1 MITAANSLS
10 RDMQLRRGLFFSVIC
25 LFCFL
30 RFATAQMLDPAIDRD
45 NEPFSYFS
53 KPTDVIGVMDARA
66 GTLVSPEGYFYTGYG
81 ELVFFTGNPPVPLLQ
96 RVKTLYHGYLPIV
109 QYTYTDHAIDYQVTA
124 FAATLDGNPESDL
137 MNFIR
142 VRIVNHANTQAT
154 AHLVAGLRY
163 TNPSNTDSGVGD
175 NRFRRPAV
183 PKRVGQYSQLGVEW
197 NPDWEYGFS
206 DDAMLRDG
214 KVMYLFPTPPAP
226 VRSLTLKEWYNNV
239 PKLQTRKLRIQPTT
253 PAGIVRYDLT
263 LAANG
268 EQTLEFRMPYEPLS
282 PESPDI
288 AKLRS
293 ASFDDYLNRTVQFW
307 DSLLSRGIEITVP
320 EQKVNDA
327 FRANLIYDLIARDKV
342 GNDYV
347 QTVNKFHYHAFWL
360 RDSSYIVRMYDVS
373 GYPDI
378 ARQDL
383 DFVAGWQQP
392 DGNFVSQG
400 GQFDGWG
407 QVMWAYGQHYRIT
420 KDLEFARKVY
430 PAVQKA
436 VAWLQQARRNDPLH
450 LMPSTSPGD
459 NENVTGHVTGH
470 NFWALAGLKN
480 VIALAEALGQKQD
493 ARTYQAEYD
502 EYKAAFLAALKKAT
516 ANTGGYMPPG
526 LDVMDG
532 EDWGNMLAVYPEE
545 ILDPA
550 DPMVTATLNGTR
562 AKYQEGIMTYGGG
575 RWLHHY
581 LTLKNTETETIRS
594 DQRLAVE
601 ELYAL
606 LLHTSSTHAGFEFCI
621 FPWGTR
627 DFGANLSPHGW
638 FAAKFRTALRNM
650 MVREEQDRR
659 LHLLSVISPE
669 WIKPGEAIS
678 VKRAPTNFGEV
689 NFEMRFTDSGATLRL
704 NNKFRQ
710 APQQL
715 VVHLPWFM
723 NVTSITADGKKVAP
737 SNNYALV
744 PVNANEVHIEW
755 QKRSDAPALS
765 YDRAVKDY
773 KAEYRRRYEQW
784 LQTGK
789 N

>member
-1 MITAANSLS
+1 MPKKVLLLA
-10 RDMQLRRGLFFSVIC
+10 
-25 LFCFL
+25 FCFL
-30 RFATAQMLDPAIDRD
+30 FSLASRAQMLDPAIDRD
-45 NEPFSYFS
+45 DEPFSYFS

-66 GTLVSPEGYFYTGYG
+66 GTLVSPEGYLYTGFG
-81 ELVFFTGNPPVPLLQ
+81 ELMFFTGNPPVPLQQ
-96 RVKTLYHGYLPIV
+96 RVKTLYHGYLPII
-109 QYTYTDHAIDYQVTA
+109 QYTFADRGMEYQFTA

-137 MNFIR
+137 MNFVR
-142 VRIVNHANTQAT
+142 VHIVNRGNAPST
-154 AHLVAGLRY
+154 AHFAAGLRY

-183 PKRVGQYSQLGVEW
+183 PKRVGQYSQIGVEW
-197 NPDWEYGFS
+197 NPDWEYGFAE
-206 DDAMLRDG
+206 DAFLRDR
-214 KVMYLFPTPPAP
+214 KVMYLFPTSPAP
-226 VRSLTLKEWYNNV
+226 VRSLTLKEWYNRGPDNR
-239 PKLQTRKLRIQPTT
+239 TRKLRIQPTT
-253 PAGIVRYDLT
+253 PAGIVRYDLP
-263 LAANG
+263 LAAGG
-268 EQTLEFRMPYEPLS
+268 EQTLEFRMPYEPLA
-282 PESPDI
+282 PDSPDL
-288 AKLRS
+288 ARLRG
-293 ASFDDYLNRTVQFW
+293 AGFDEYLNRTVQFW
-307 DSLLSRGIEITVP
+307 DSLLARGLEITVP
-320 EQKVNDA
+320 EQKVNDG

-342 GNDYV
+342 GTDYV

-383 DFVAGWQQP
+383 DFFAGWQQP

-407 QVMWAYGQHYRIT
+407 QVLWAYGQHYRIT
-420 KDLEFARKVY
+420 KDIDFARKVY
-430 PAVQKA
+430 PSVQKA

-480 VIALAEALGQKQD
+480 AIALAGALGQKQD
-493 ARTYQAEYD
+493 AQAYQAEYND
-502 EYKAAFLAALKKAT
+502 YKAALTAALRKAT
-516 ANTGGYMPPG
+516 ANSAGYMPPG
-526 LDVMDG
+526 LDVSGG
-532 EDWGNMLAVYPEE
+532 EDWGNMLAVYPEQVLE
-545 ILDPA
+545 PN
-550 DPMVTATLNGTR
+550 DPMVTATLNATR

-581 LTLKNTETETIRS
+581 LTMKNTETETIRG
-594 DQRLAVE
+594 DQQLAVQ

-650 MVREEQDRR
+650 LVREEQDQR
-659 LHLLSVISPE
+659 LHLLSVVSPE
-669 WIKPGEAIS
+669 WIKAGESIS

-689 NFEMRFTDSGATLRL
+689 NFEVRFAANTATLRME
-704 NNKFRQ
+704 NKFRQ
-710 APQQL
+710 PPQQL
-715 VVHLPWFM
+715 VLHLPWFM
-723 NVTSITADGKKVAP
+723 NVSGITADGKKV
-737 SNNYALV
+737 SIVNNSAIL
-744 PVNANEVHIEW
+744 PLSTREVHIEW
-755 QKRSDAPALS
+755 QKKSDAPALS

-773 KAEYRRRYEQW
+773 KVEYRRRYEEW
-784 LQTGK
+784 IQTGK